1 VEYRNLLEMGA
12 DMEIRSTDGGAGRT
26 LAGIAVPWG
35 RAMRI
40 RQDLTEEFVSGAFD
54 RQLKAP
60 NRIKLY
66 RNHSD
71 HPSAALIGRLVE
83 MRNDAKGLYVEARV
97 SPTMT
102 GDETLALLADEV
114 LDQWSIG
121 FREIEN
127 KRTHQGVVQRVKA
140 QLFELAIVPEGAYGA
155 HAKVASMRSTDVRP
169 NLDAARAV
177 LERVPILPPLPSAR
191 V

>member
-1 VEYRNLLEMGA
+1 MEYRNLLEMGA

-35 RAMRI
+35 RATRI

-71 HPSAALIGRLVE
+71 HGGALIGRLVE

-127 KRTHQGVVQRVKA
+127 KRTPQGVVQRVKA
-140 QLFELAIVPEGAYGA
+140 QLFELAIVPEGAYGP
-155 HAKVASMRSTDVRP
+155 HAKVASMRSTDLRP

-177 LERVPILPPLPSAR
+177 LANVPILPPLPAYR
-191 V
+191 P